1 MVNAPT
7 VQFNE
12 SRKNVTPQAP
22 NPSHVP
28 MPSMNFNRPA
38 PSSAPF
44 EDSTFLDMA
53 NSQKVRD
60 DDSDMG
66 SLGSPRGDLHSS
78 RPPLSAPGTT
88 FSNPTPHYQQTYG
101 PVPPYNDSGM
111 NPPSFMPQIPDYMT
125 PREPFKTMQE
135 EKSDILNKLFHLKKK
150 GAYHPPRAFSLESDI
165 RELRAEVDQ
174 IGHSLQME
182 NGVKFARKMLI
193 AAVTGMEFL
202 NKRFDPF
209 HIELDGWSENIMENV
224 SDYDNVFERLVQ
236 KYSGRG
242 NTPPEIELLLAL
254 VGSAMMFHLTK
265 NIFKGGMPGVG
276 DVLKNNPNFLQSIM
290 KSMGAQPQIQP
301 QPQQQPSQPQPTN
314 NRDDDVMSEASTV
327 FEPSSRPKPM
337 RGPDLTRFNLMPQNT
352 LPSMHTNRSSRMKS
366 EPEFEE
372 MSLNHEIES
381 LAESMSEMGS
391 ESDLASEYSELL
403 TDKRKQS
410 TRTIKVL
417 PNKKFPKKR

>member
-1 MVNAPT
+1 
-7 VQFNE
+7 
-12 SRKNVTPQAP
+12 
-22 NPSHVP
+22 
-28 MPSMNFNRPA
+28 MN
-38 PSSAPF
+38 
-44 EDSTFLDMA
+44 
-53 NSQKVRD
+53 
-60 DDSDMG
+60 
-66 SLGSPRGDLHSS
+66 
-78 RPPLSAPGTT
+78 
-88 FSNPTPHYQQTYG
+88 
-101 PVPPYNDSGM
+101 
-111 NPPSFMPQIPDYMT
+111 
-125 PREPFKTMQE
+125 PREPFKTIQE
-135 EKSDILNKLFHLKKK
+135 EKSDILNKLFHMKKK

-165 RELRAEVDQ
+165 RELRTEVDQ

-193 AAVTGMEFL
+193 AAVTGIEFL

-209 HIELDGWSENIMENV
+209 HIELEGWSENIMENV

-290 KSMGAQPQIQP
+290 KSMGNQSQIQP
-301 QPQQQPSQPQPTN
+301 QPQPPQQQPQQQPQPPAR
-314 NRDDDVMSEASTV
+314 NRDEDAMSEASTV

-337 RGPDLTRFNLMPQNT
+337 RGPDMTRFNLLPQNT
-352 LPSMHTNRSSRMKS
+352 LPPMHTNRGSRRGAD
-366 EPEFEE
+366 FEE

-381 LAESMSEMGS
+381 LAESMSDMGS
-391 ESDLASEYSELL
+391 ESELASEYSELL
-403 TDKRKQS
+403 SDKGKRT

-417 PNKKFPKKR
+417 PNKKFSKKK